1 MAASQPHPM
10 SENGAGPGAAA
21 PAGAAG
27 PAGAESRSAAVRP
40 FDRSYMLRRT
50 PRSSC
55 AGEEEGE
62 GGIRIRRAR
71 RVYASFR
78 GIPALSRNGGR

>member
-10 SENGAGPGAAA
+10 SENGAGPGTPAA
-21 PAGAAG
+21 
-27 PAGAESRSAAVRP
+27 AESRSVEARP

-50 PRSSC
+50 PRSSFP
-55 AGEEEGE
+55 GEDEGE

-71 RVYASFR
+71 RVYGSFR
-78 GIPALSRNGGR
+78 GIPALSRNGDR